1 MIINLQ
7 IVKFGRFI
15 SAYPILILTIIMMMS
30 LSFSVLASDIK
41 IRALTSSFPPLQI
54 FKNEQ
59 ADGYT
64 VNVIKSVVE
73 KINQKDQETITVDFE
88 FLPWKRALRIA
99 TSNRPNILFFS
110 LSRSPEREDQFHWI
124 GHISRY
130 DMHLFSL
137 DEKLLHNE
145 QSLEAI
151 QASQRVIGVQDGSN
165 VEEYLLSL
173 KFIKDIDYITFSDYR
188 EGIRMLY
195 RHRVDYIPMTSFLAR
210 GNVCVENLEPNLL
223 IKGIRLNQVS
233 KPLWVVF
240 SKSTSAKLIQRFSNA
255 LNVFNG
261 NDEHKVN
268 IQLQTNRWT
277 DQVCDKEKL

>member
-1 MIINLQ
+1 MVINSQ
-7 IVKFGRFI
+7 KVKFGRVI
-15 SAYPILILTIIMMMS
+15 SAYITLILTIIIMS
-30 LSFSVLASDIK
+30 LNFSVLASDIK

-54 FKNEQ
+54 FKDEQ

-64 VNVIKSVVE
+64 VNVIKSVVN
-73 KINQKDQETITVDFE
+73 KINQKDQEAITVDFE

-137 DEKLLHNE
+137 DEKLLHNI
-145 QSLEAI
+145 QSLDAI
-151 QASQRVIGVQDGSN
+151 KASQRVIGVQDGSN

-173 KFIKDIDYITFSDYR
+173 KFIKDTDYITFSDYR

-210 GNVCVENLEPNLL
+210 GNVCVENLEPDLL
-223 IKGIRLNQVS
+223 IKGMRLNQVS
-233 KPLWVVF
+233 ESLWLVF
-240 SKSTSAKLIQRFSNA
+240 SKSTSAKLIQRFSHA
-255 LNVFNG
+255 LNVFND

-277 DQVCDKEKL
+277 DQVCNKEKL

>member
-1 MIINLQ
+1 
-7 IVKFGRFI
+7 
-15 SAYPILILTIIMMMS
+15 MMS
-30 LSFSVLASDIK
+30 LSFSVLANEIK
-41 IRALTSSFPPLQI
+41 ILAVTSSFPPLQ
-54 FKNEQ
+54 FLKNEQ

-64 VNVIKSVVE
+64 VKVIKSVVE

-88 FLPWKRALRIA
+88 FMPWKRALRIA

-110 LSRSPEREDQFHWI
+110 LSRTPEREDQFHWA
-124 GHISRY
+124 GHISPY

-145 QSLEAI
+145 QSLETI
-151 QASQRVIGVQDGSN
+151 RASQRVIGVQDGSN

-173 KFIKDIDYITFSDYR
+173 KFIKDTDYITFSDYR
-188 EGIRMLY
+188 QGIQMLY

-210 GNVCVENLEPNLL
+210 GNVCEENLEPDLL

-233 KPLWVVF
+233 KPLWLVF
-240 SKSTSAKLIQRFSNA
+240 SKSTSANLIQRFSHA
-255 LNVFNG
+255 LNVFNE
-261 NDEHKVN
+261 NDEYKVN

>member
-1 MIINLQ
+1 MIINPR
-7 IVKFGRFI
+7 IVKLGRYV
-15 SAYPILILTIIMMMS
+15 SACLALFLIVMMMG
-30 LSFSVLASDIK
+30 LNFSALASNIK

-54 FKNEQ
+54 FNNEQ

-64 VNVIKSVVE
+64 VNIIKSVVK
-73 KINQKDQETITVDFE
+73 KINLQYQETISVDFE

-110 LSRSPEREDQFHWI
+110 LSRSPEREDLFHWV
-124 GHISRY
+124 GPISPY

-137 DEKLLHNE
+137 DETLLHNE
-145 QSLEAI
+145 QPLESI
-151 QASQRVIGVQDGSN
+151 RVSQRVIGVQDGSN

-173 KFIKDIDYITFSDYR
+173 KFIKDTDYITFSDYR

-195 RHRVDYIPMTSFLAR
+195 RHRIDYIPMTSFLSR
-210 GNVCVENLEPNLL
+210 GNVCVENLDPDLL
-223 IKGIRLNQVS
+223 IIGKRLNQVS

-240 SKSTSAKLIQRFSNA
+240 SKSTSAKLIQRFSHA
-255 LNVFNG
+255 LNVFNE

-277 DQVCDKEKL
+277 DQVCDKVKL